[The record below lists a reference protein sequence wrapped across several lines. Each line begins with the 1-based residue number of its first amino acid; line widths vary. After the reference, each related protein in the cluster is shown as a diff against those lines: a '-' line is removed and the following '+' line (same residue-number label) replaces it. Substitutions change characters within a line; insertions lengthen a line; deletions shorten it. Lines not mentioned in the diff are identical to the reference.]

1 MKLEEIYDQV
11 KITAEKAADKIN
23 KTTDLA
29 ALQLKL
35 SMAQNRLKETYA
47 NLGHAVYLQMK
58 HGQDQAE
65 TIVSLLEKVT
75 AAKKEVTDLETQ
87 IKQLK
92 SK

>member
-1 MKLEEIYDQV
+1 MKLEELYDQV

-29 ALQLKL
+29 ALQVKL
-35 SMAQNRLKETYA
+35 SVAQNHLKEAYA
-47 NLGHAVYLQMK
+47 ALGHAVYLQMK
-58 HGQDQAE
+58 LGQDQAAK
-65 TIVSLLEKVT
+65 IVSLLEKIT
-75 AAKKEVTDLETQ
+75 EAKKEVADLETQ